1 MREEMRHGKHMTAT
15 PDNEKGP
22 ETAEIRLAIYD
33 MDRTVTRLPTYTP
46 FLIHAAARRNPLRL
60 LTLPLVGV
68 FSLAY
73 TLKLIDRTRLKEM
86 MQWMLLGAAINPQ
99 RLVSVV
105 DSFADKTFQFNV
117 RPGALESL
125 KKNKAEGYRLVLA
138 TASYRLYVEAIAQ
151 RFGFDDVIA
160 TNSLI
165 GLDKRIIARIDGENC
180 YGPGKMRMVE
190 AWMKR
195 EELAREDCHVRFY
208 SDHISDAPL
217 LAWADEG
224 FAVNAHKA
232 LRKLAQNMK
241 WGVVDW

>member
-1 MREEMRHGKHMTAT
+1 MGHGKLMTAT
-15 PDNEKGP
+15 PEP
-22 ETAEIRLAIYD
+22 PIRLAIYD
-33 MDRTVTRLPTYTP
+33 MDRTVTRRPTYTP

-60 LTLPLVGV
+60 LTLPLVGLWT
-68 FSLAY
+68 LAY
-73 TLKLIDRTRLKEM
+73 LARLIGRTRLKEM
-86 MQWMLLGAAINPQ
+86 MQWMLLGSAIRPQ
-99 RLVSVV
+99 RLATVV
-105 DSFADKTFQFNV
+105 DSFADKTFRSNV
-117 RPGALESL
+117 RPGALADL
-125 KKNKAEGYRLVLA
+125 KQNKAEGYRLVLA

-190 AWMKR
+190 AWLKR
-195 EELAREDCHVRFY
+195 QGIAREDAHIRFY

-217 LAWADEG
+217 LGWADEG
-224 FAVNAHKA
+224 FAVNAHAA
-232 LRKLAQNMK
+232 LRKLARNMK

>member
-1 MREEMRHGKHMTAT
+1 MGHGKHMPPT
-15 PDNEKGP
+15 PQIGASPKTP
-22 ETAEIRLAIYD
+22 PVRLAIYD
-33 MDRTVTRLPTYTP
+33 MDRTVTRRPTYTP
-46 FLIHAAARRNPLRL
+46 FLIHAAARRNPVRL
-60 LTLPLVGV
+60 LTLPLVGLAT
-68 FSLAY
+68 LAY
-73 TLKLIDRTRLKEM
+73 AAKLIDRTRLKEM
-86 MQWMLLGAAINPQ
+86 MQWMLLGSAISPQ
-99 RLVSVV
+99 RLASVV
-105 DSFADKTFQFNV
+105 DSFADKTFRHNV
-117 RPGALESL
+117 RPGALEDL
-125 KKNKAEGYRLVLA
+125 KANKAAGYRLVLA

-195 EELAREDCHVRFY
+195 EGIAREDAHIRFY

-217 LAWADEG
+217 LGWADEG
-224 FAVNAHKA
+224 FAVNAHAA
-232 LRKLAQNMK
+232 LRKLARNMK